1 MSKKRMKTKYKKW
14 TEKDDEKLV
23 SMYARGLKRA
33 DMARSMKR
41 SVGATDQR
49 LNRLRSLGLYQ
60 DEIGTLQKRSK
71 HKKLGLYQDEIGTLQ
86 KRSKH
91 KKVKRQFNP
100 VTDFENVTTMFAKRH
115 KEIEAKCG
123 EQRLVI
129 EDTIEK
135 LEVLLGRLRKV
146 LE

>member
-1 MSKKRMKTKYKKW
+1 MSKKKMKKKYKKW
-14 TEKDDEKLV
+14 TTKDDEKLV
-23 SMYARGLKRA
+23 SMYARKVKRT

-41 SVGATDQR
+41 SVGTIDQR
-49 LNRLRSLGLYQ
+49 LHRMRKLGLHQ
-60 DEIGTLQKRSK
+60 DRIGTLQKYR
-71 HKKLGLYQDEIGTLQ
+71 
-86 KRSKH
+86 KH
-91 KKVKRQFNP
+91 KKVKGYSNQKVERRINP
-100 VTDFENVTTMFAKRH
+100 VTDFESVTKMFAQRH

-135 LEVLLGRLRKV
+135 LDVLLGRLRKV

>member
-1 MSKKRMKTKYKKW
+1 MKKTKRKYKKW
-14 TEKDDEKLV
+14 TTKDDEKLV
-23 SMYARGLKRA
+23 SMYARGLKRV

-41 SVGATDQR
+41 AVGTVDQR
-49 LNRLRSLGLYQ
+49 LNKLRRKGLYQ
-60 DEIGTLQKRSK
+60 DKIGVLHSKMRMKAPRDDSMKR
-71 HKKLGLYQDEIGTLQ
+71 GTHMRL
-86 KRSKH
+86 
-91 KKVKRQFNP
+91 KRQYNP
-100 VTDFENVTTMFAKRH
+100 VNDFESVTKMFAQRH

-135 LEVLLGRLRKV
+135 LDVLLGRLRKV

>member
-1 MSKKRMKTKYKKW
+1 MSKKKVKTKYKKW

-33 DMARSMKR
+33 DISRSMKR

-49 LNRLRSLGLYQ
+49 LNRLR
-60 DEIGTLQKRSK
+60 T
-71 HKKLGLYQDEIGTLQ
+71 LGLYQDEIGTLQ

>member
-1 MSKKRMKTKYKKW
+1 MSKKKAKRKWKKW
-14 TEKDDEKLV
+14 TEKSDRSLV
-23 SMYARGLKRA
+23 SMYAQGVKRV
-33 DMARSMKR
+33 DMARSMR
-41 SVGATDQR
+41 RTVGAIDQR
-49 LNRLRSLGLYQ
+49 LNKLRRLGLYQ
-60 DEIGTLQKRSK
+60 DELGTLHGTKLRNAAKRDGSMKRGK
-71 HKKLGLYQDEIGTLQ
+71 HMRL
-86 KRSKH
+86 
-91 KKVKRQFNP
+91 KRQFNP

-129 EDTIEK
+129 EDTIGK

>member
-1 MSKKRMKTKYKKW
+1 MSKKKTKNKWKKW
-14 TEKDDEKLV
+14 TEKSDRSLV
-23 SMYARGLKRA
+23 SMYAQGVKRV
-33 DMARSMKR
+33 DMARSTGR
-41 SVGATDQR
+41 TVAAIDQR
-49 LNRLRSLGLYQ
+49 LNKLRRLGLYQ
-60 DEIGTLQKRSK
+60 DELGTLHGTKLRNAVNGSMKRGK
-71 HKKLGLYQDEIGTLQ
+71 HMRL
-86 KRSKH
+86 
-91 KKVKRQFNP
+91 KRQFNP

-129 EDTIEK
+129 EDTIGK

>member
-1 MSKKRMKTKYKKW
+1 MSKKKMRKKYKKW
-14 TEKDDEKLV
+14 TTEDDEKLV
-23 SMYARGLKRA
+23 SMYAQGLKRV

-41 SVGATDQR
+41 SVGTIDQR
-49 LNRLRSLGLYQ
+49 LNKLRRKGLYQ
-60 DEIGTLQKRSK
+60 DKIGALHSTMRRKAPRNDSMKR
-71 HKKLGLYQDEIGTLQ
+71 GTHMRL
-86 KRSKH
+86 
-91 KKVKRQFNP
+91 KRQYNP
-100 VTDFENVTTMFAKRH
+100 VNDFESVTKMFAQRH

-146 LE
+146 IE

>member
-1 MSKKRMKTKYKKW
+1 MSKKKVKRKYKKW
-14 TEKDDEKLV
+14 TEKSDRSLV
-23 SMYARGLKRA
+23 SMYAQGVKRV
-33 DMARSMKR
+33 DMARSMGR
-41 SVGATDQR
+41 TVGAIDQR
-49 LNRLRSLGLYQ
+49 LNKLRRLGLYK
-60 DEIGTLQKRSK
+60 DELGTLHGKLRNSAPRDDAMKR
-71 HKKLGLYQDEIGTLQ
+71 GTHMRL
-86 KRSKH
+86 
-91 KKVKRQFNP
+91 KRQFNP

-129 EDTIEK
+129 EDTIGK